1 MEGPLEKTTSPR
13 GPPDFKTSLEERKNQ
28 NLSSLRFPLPSSSG
42 YTTNNNNLCKRE
54 EANNNTTLL
63 LLFFVRPGS
72 SNTVTKVLS
81 FSSSSSSS
89 SQRGLL
95 EFLSRVNIISL
106 SFSPRTPLRVRLC
119 TALPHLTV

>member
-42 YTTNNNNLCKRE
+42 YKTNNNLFKR
-54 EANNNTTLL
+54 EANNNTLL

-81 FSSSSSSS
+81 FSSSSSS

-106 SFSPRTPLRVRLC
+106 SFSPRTPLRVNVC
-119 TALPHLTV
+119 VLPYRT